1 MDIRI
6 QIVCERKSAVESLE
20 KALADNG
27 LPSQVYE
34 SEDDALQ
41 ALKNTTFQVIIYRK
55 SISPNEQYEFLRR
68 AKAAAPRSVNILLT
82 EDANLDTALKVVNEG
97 LAEKIITEPWKEQA
111 LKEVID
117 SAIKKHWDKTRRNQ
131 KKSNTVLANKN
142 VDKWDKLLRKNIKAR
157 TRSIFQKKLRLQ
169 NLNRELQNNI
179 FETIKALFSFLERK
193 NRWIGNHS
201 KMVAALSYELASE
214 LNLPSTIKQTI
225 ETAALL
231 HDIGKIGIPDKIV
244 SKSKHLLTKLQL
256 QEIAQHPLV
265 GQEII
270 SPIISLSEV
279 GLIIRHHHENYEGSG
294 FPDGLK
300 GEQIPLGA
308 RIIAVTDTFTNLIQK
323 DFQRA
328 SNPTEKAKRTMT
340 SKSGILFDEEL
351 TGLFLDII
359 EKKTKKPPRAKREK
373 MVPIQNLITGMMIS
387 RDIITTRGTLVLR
400 KGQVLSEKHLNY
412 LREFDKLER
421 IFDNI
426 YILESFENIFPS

>member
-142 VDKWDKLLRKNIKAR
+142 VDKWDKILRKNIKAR

-193 NRWIGNHS
+193 N
-201 KMVAALSYELASE
+201 
-214 LNLPSTIKQTI
+214 
-225 ETAALL
+225 L
-231 HDIGKIGIPDKIV
+231 HRPFR
-244 SKSKHLLTKLQL
+244 Q
-256 QEIAQHPLV
+256 
-265 GQEII
+265 
-270 SPIISLSEV
+270 
-279 GLIIRHHHENYEGSG
+279 
-294 FPDGLK
+294 
-300 GEQIPLGA
+300 
-308 RIIAVTDTFTNLIQK
+308 
-323 DFQRA
+323 
-328 SNPTEKAKRTMT
+328 
-340 SKSGILFDEEL
+340 
-351 TGLFLDII
+351 
-359 EKKTKKPPRAKREK
+359 
-373 MVPIQNLITGMMIS
+373 
-387 RDIITTRGTLVLR
+387 
-400 KGQVLSEKHLNY
+400 
-412 LREFDKLER
+412 
-421 IFDNI
+421 
-426 YILESFENIFPS
+426 